1 MRRKI
6 YFIAAALLLIL
17 CGNVAA
23 TGIKGNHVKADT
35 MVVEYYP
42 IPAPDEILSFIDD
55 NNLNY
60 RPVLLNKKEK
70 VNQYNTSI
78 EKRLGFG
85 IYMAD
90 LAYALSFEQTGT
102 ALSYFEL
109 VEKMGREMN
118 LFPREIETIG
128 QRFVDNINQ
137 PDSLRSHY
145 TESYIIM
152 IDNLQQT
159 DNMGSYVI
167 ITAASLIESIYLALN
182 SLAAN
187 TEDDAF
193 RLKIWQQK
201 YILNHLYTTA
211 DKYLDKNQK
220 ELLFKDLAGVKRVY
234 DTYKERPRP
243 ISIQEKDNGTI
254 VLGQKSTDKTEKPAP
269 IQELKKEIDLLRAK
283 WVLR

>member
-6 YFIAAALLLIL
+6 YFITAALLLIL
-17 CGNVAA
+17 FGNVSA
-23 TGIKGNHVKADT
+23 TGIKGKSIKADT

-42 IPAPDEILSFIDD
+42 IPSPDEILSYIDQ

-60 RPVLLNKKEK
+60 RPVLLNKKENA
-70 VNQYNTSI
+70 NQYNTSF
-78 EKRLGFG
+78 EKRIGFG
-85 IYMAD
+85 VYMAD

-109 VEKMGREMN
+109 VERMGREMN
-118 LFPREIETIG
+118 IFPTEVEKIG

-137 PDSLRSHY
+137 HDSLKNLY
-145 TESYIIM
+145 TEAYIM
-152 IDNLQQT
+152 MLDNLEQT
-159 DNMGSYVI
+159 ENMGSYVI
-167 ITAASLIESIYLALN
+167 ISAGSFIESIYLALN

-193 RLKIWQQK
+193 RLRIWQQK
-201 YILNHLYTTA
+201 YIFNHLYTTA

-220 ELLFKDLAGVKRVY
+220 ERLFKDLTGVKRVF
-234 DTYKERPRP
+234 DTYKERPKP
-243 ISIQEKDNGTI
+243 VSIKEKDNGTI
-254 VLGQKSTDKTEKPAP
+254 VLGQKSTDKTEKAAP